1 MVRVFGHVVVSSV
14 ESLYQKLKYTQQ
26 DYDVRKRIHQLILTQ
41 AKLLYQTVFV
51 HIVICVCVRIHDL
64 FAVEKIKIIQKR

>member
-1 MVRVFGHVVVSSV
+1 MVRVFGHVVVSSL
-14 ESLYQKLKYTQQ
+14 ESLYQKLKYTQRK
-26 DYDVRKRIHQLILTQ
+26 YDVPKRIHLSYELKQNYYIKQ
-41 AKLLYQTVFV
+41 FAV